1 MRSLLIALSVISI
14 YLLAI
19 LLFNIKNICD
29 KVENGNYM
37 PAYVAGAASIVLI
50 FSAIILKFYSLNNN
64 YKDKI
69 EEIERSKQN
78 EIREIEKKRIKEVR
92 EIERSKQKIIKDY
105 EEKEKILCAKYQ
117 FKEIKLKNR
126 EDIIQSILS
135 DSHPFRNVASL
146 REDVELLLY
155 DEERKILMRKSKPA
169 LKAADE
175 IKLLKEKTRGY
186 ISQYKEMKYRY
197 DYLLQ
202 VFPQL
207 ERYVEDEESLEELN
221 NFVDYAD
228 FDNTRDKSIE
238 YLSKEEWSKL
248 GVDERNQLALDRYK
262 NMDKSKWVI
271 GVEYEMYIEY
281 ILRMSGFRVIPYGSM
296 NGLDDLGRDLIAFK
310 RNMKRELVAYVIQCK
325 NWSTLKRKEI
335 HENVICQIYGT
346 AIEYELEHKGKDC
359 DKVVPVLYTTV
370 ELSSMAKKF
379 AERLGVLIVIKEKG
393 DFPMIKCN
401 INNGNKIYHLP
412 FDQQYYRTQIS
423 KEGEFYAWNVEE
435 AVQAGFRR
443 AFKYAG
449 YS

>member
-1 MRSLLIALSVISI
+1 MRPLLIALSVISI

-19 LLFNIKNICD
+19 LLFNIKNVCEKI
-29 KVENGNYM
+29 ENGNYM
-37 PAYVAGAASIVLI
+37 LAYVAGTACIVLI
-50 FSAIILKFYSLNNN
+50 ISAIILKFSSLKNN

-69 EEIERSKQN
+69 EEIERSKQK
-78 EIREIEKKRIKEVR
+78 IIKDKIQ
-92 EIERSKQKIIKDY
+92 EIERSKLKVIKDY
-105 EEKEKILCAKYQ
+105 EEKENVLRAKYK
-117 FKEIKLKNR
+117 FKEIELKNR
-126 EDIIQSILS
+126 EDIIQFILS

-155 DEERKILMRKSKPA
+155 DEKRKDLKYKSRPA
-169 LKAADE
+169 LRAAE
-175 IKLLKEKTRGY
+175 EVKLLKKKTKGY
-186 ISQYKEMKYRY
+186 IAQYKEMKYRY
-197 DYLLQ
+197 DYLLY

-207 ERYVEDEESLEELN
+207 ERYLEDEENLEELE
-221 NFVDYAD
+221 NFVDYTD
-228 FDNTRDKSIE
+228 FDNTRDKTIE
-238 YLSKEEWSKL
+238 YLSKDEWSRL
-248 GVDERNQLALDRYK
+248 EVDERNQLALDRYK
-262 NMDKSKWVI
+262 NRDKSKWVI
-271 GVEYEMYIEY
+271 GIEYEMYIEY
-281 ILRMSGFRVIPYGSM
+281 TLRMSGFRVIPFGSM
-296 NGLDDLGRDLIAFK
+296 NGLEDLGRDLIAFK
-310 RNMKRELVAYVIQCK
+310 RNMKQELVAYVIQCK
-325 NWSTLKRKEI
+325 NWSTLKGKEI

-370 ELSSMAKKF
+370 ELSSMAKRF
-379 AERLGVLIVIKEKG
+379 AERLGVQIVIKEKG

-412 FDQQYYRTQIS
+412 FDQQYYRTQIC